1 MLLRNGKYIQNPI
14 SIKKMV
20 ITEEEM
26 INKMEKT
33 NMRYMRH
40 LRNLLMKFD
49 KNNKLPQERV
59 IIVYDLFQYIYRILK
74 NIYQLR
80 HLDGYNKIISI
91 ILKKIP
97 ELTQECIIHIR
108 NKKSSEY
115 NEIENY
121 LKCIYQLAKCQQL
134 ANELG

>member
-14 SIKKMV
+14 SIEKIV

-33 NMRYMRH
+33 WMRY
-40 LRNLLMKFD
+40 LRNLLMRFD
-49 KNNKLPQERV
+49 KNHKLPQNN
-59 IIVYDLFQYIYRILK
+59 IINVYNLFQYIYSILK

-80 HLDGYNKIISI
+80 HIDGYNKIISI

-97 ELTQECIIHIR
+97 ELTQECIIHIQ
-108 NKKSSEY
+108 NNKSSEY

-121 LKCIYQLAKCQQL
+121 LKCIDQLAKCQQL
-134 ANELG
+134 ANELA